1 MMDQHTK
8 TLSTHLTVERS
19 CDRAEWGRYERIKQV
34 SCNYTL
40 LHRRRRQRRT
50 PAVDIK

>member
-1 MMDQHTK
+1 MMHQHTK

-19 CDRAEWGRYERIKQV
+19 CDRAEGVHERIKQV